1 MFSLIARY
9 SSHSVYLIIT
19 STTNGYNV
27 AFVTNALPF
36 MTIIPL
42 PYHRDS
48 SRIFNAIR
56 QLPFACWLDSG
67 KPNSA
72 SGRYDI
78 MCALPSQRWVA
89 EQQSCHIY
97 DYEYLLNSADINNS
111 DIKSADLNSHDI
123 NDHKK
128 LNYKHIHKQVN
139 AEPFTL
145 IKAAAQQLIQTEKR
159 TDETPALPFTGGII
173 SYFSYDLGR
182 QKMGIDKDS
191 ATACS
196 LADMAA
202 GLYLWAIVQDHQEKT
217 CYLTALSSCDPQ
229 QLSFIEDLLKQTLSV
244 KQKLPVQEPSSQW
257 DAPLLIGSLQS
268 NTDYPEYCQKI
279 ARINDYI
286 HAGDCYQVNYSQCFS
301 APYQG
306 DPYSAYRVLRHEMAS
321 PFSAF
326 MDLGNNQAI
335 LSLSP
340 ERLLQTH
347 ENQALTQPI
356 KGTMTRDKDQQTD
369 VKNAQELQASVKN
382 RAENLMI
389 VDLLRND
396 LGKNCRLGSIDVPSL
411 FHLESYPN
419 VHHLVSNITGTIAED
434 KTALDVFE
442 GCFPGGSIT
451 GAPKK
456 RAMEIIEELES
467 CQRSIYCGSI
477 AYINA
482 WGDMDSNITIRT
494 IACDGNNLFCWG
506 GGGIVADSNADEEYQ
521 ESLTK
526 INTILDVLKQF
537 SE

>member
-1 MFSLIARY
+1 
-9 SSHSVYLIIT
+9 
-19 STTNGYNV
+19 
-27 AFVTNALPF
+27 
-36 MTIIPL
+36 MTIISL
-42 PYHRDS
+42 PYHHDS
-48 SRIFNAIR
+48 SRLFDGIR
-56 QLPFACWLDSG
+56 ELPFSCWLDSG
-67 KPNSA
+67 KPNSNC
-72 SGRYDI
+72 GRYDI
-78 MCALPSQRWVA
+78 MSALPNQRWVA
-89 EQQSCHIY
+89 EQQHCHIY
-97 DYEYLLNSADINNS
+97 HYEYLLPPLATNHCDEKIT
-111 DIKSADLNSHDI
+111 
-123 NDHKK
+123 
-128 LNYKHIHKQVN
+128 YKYTHQQVST
-139 AEPFTL
+139 EPFAL
-145 IKAAAQQLIQTEKR
+145 IKTAAQQLIQSEKQ
-159 TDETPALPFTGGII
+159 TDNKIDLPFTGGIV

-182 QKMGIDKDS
+182 QLMGIVADS

-202 GLYLWAIVQDHQEKT
+202 GMYLWAIVQDHQEKT
-217 CYLTALSSCDPQ
+217 CYLTALSNCEPQLLRFVEKCLEQ
-229 QLSFIEDLLKQTLSV
+229 QLYEGTLASNVSQTELLGTKISAEWTKPLS
-244 KQKLPVQEPSSQW
+244 
-257 DAPLLIGSLQS
+257 IGSLQS
-268 NTDYPEYCQKI
+268 NTDYSEYCQKI
-279 ARINDYI
+279 AQINDYI

-340 ERLLQTH
+340 ERLLQAQTK
-347 ENQALTQPI
+347 QVLTQPI
-356 KGTMTRDKDQQTD
+356 KGTIKRDKDSQVDT
-369 VKNAQELQASVKN
+369 KNAQDLQDSIKN

-419 VHHLVSNITGTIAED
+419 VHHLVSSVTGTIAKN

-456 RAMEIIEELES
+456 RSMEIIEELENF
-467 CQRSIYCGSI
+467 QRSIYCGSI

-494 IACDGNNLFCWG
+494 IACDGDRLFCWG

-526 INTILDVLKQF
+526 INTILGVLKQF
-537 SE
+537 S